1 MNPVKEPVKGTH
13 TVISGLEQTQLESW
27 IRCTLTYNVLIQTQL
42 INLKD
47 TVQTSYIIY
56 RLYQLWKVDV
66 DMLNAVKNVLAGI
79 LSVGLHQ
86 SNDEGTEG

>member
-1 MNPVKEPVKGTH
+1 M
-13 TVISGLEQTQLESW
+13 
-27 IRCTLTYNVLIQTQL
+27 
-42 INLKD
+42 
-47 TVQTSYIIY
+47 
-56 RLYQLWKVDV
+56 